1 MTIEKIKASETAK
14 RNGDTELKNVGVAY
28 GSDASGLICG
38 YIFKDGGA
46 AQAIDSVTAL
56 EWLKVEH
63 DRNKH
68 EFIWL
73 HFSLSNAS
81 AEKWMEEHLSL
92 PEHFFETLHEGAG
105 STRVEQEE
113 DSLIAVIND
122 VIYDFSFDASQIASV
137 WMCVQHNCVISARL
151 QPLRSVDRL
160 RVAVKSGEEFSSPV
174 SLLVHLL
181 RDQADVLQKI
191 ERDSASKVD
200 QIEDKL
206 LTGRV
211 NITRETLGALRRLFV
226 RLRRLLAP
234 EPATLF
240 RLLNR
245 PPTWFMKD
253 DARELREATEESSAV
268 LNDLAALQERTKLLQ
283 EEIVAHT
290 TEQTNRS
297 VFLLTIVTV
306 LALPINIIA
315 GLFGMNVGGIPL
327 AQEPHGFWI
336 VVVIIAI
343 FAGIAFWYSF
353 KKQRD

>member
-1 MTIEKIKASETAK
+1 MKPAETPQRASSLEHGKIEVS
-14 RNGDTELKNVGVAY
+14 Y

-38 YIFKDGGA
+38 YIFKPEEEV
-46 AQAIDSVTAL
+46 QAIESVAAVQWL
-56 EWLKVEH
+56 EAAH
-63 DRNKH
+63 DKDDL

-73 HFSLSNAS
+73 HFSLSNAL
-81 AEKWMEEHLSL
+81 AEKWMVEHLSL
-92 PEHFFETLHEGAG
+92 PEHFFETMHEGTG

-113 DSLIAVIND
+113 NSLIAVIND
-122 VIYDFSFDASQIASV
+122 VVYDFSFDASQIATA

-160 RVAVKSGEEFSSPV
+160 RLAVKTGDNFSSPV
-174 SLLVHLL
+174 SLLAHLL

-191 ERDSASKVD
+191 ERDSSSKVD
-200 QIEDKL
+200 QIEDSL
-206 LTGRV
+206 LKGRV
-211 NITRETLGALRRLFV
+211 NTTRETLGSLRRLFV

-245 PPTWFMKD
+245 PPAWFKKD
-253 DARELREATEESSAV
+253 DARELREATEESSTV
-268 LNDLAALQERTKLLQ
+268 LNDIAALQERTKLLQ
-283 EEIVAHT
+283 EEIAAHT

-297 VFLLTIVTV
+297 VFVLTIVTV

-315 GLFGMNVGGIPL
+315 GLLGMNVGGIPM
-327 AQEPHGFWI
+327 AQEPHGFW
-336 VVVIIAI
+336 VVIAIIAVI
-343 FAGIAFWYSF
+343 TGIAGWVAF